1 MQSSGHQIDGGFRQ
15 LANMRSG
22 KALGFLTIA
31 LCGVLLVI
39 GSVATYRPPS
49 GPPNPPPS
57 QPPTRPPEDRESAL
71 GPIIDF
77 PPGSKLGPLVDLAP
91 EPLTLP
97 EEIRRLYTQ
106 HATVSAGRRTIRLS
120 VVPDFSAEDHAAILV
135 AAAEWNHVLNGHIR
149 FVVGSSDDPVS
160 LAAAAPAGPETVL
173 IVKAAGDFSYNQQ
186 GPQPVALTLMMDPG
200 GMMMVYTERLSQLD
214 LKRVMLHEI
223 GHVLHLAHDTKS
235 RLMYPRYF
243 GDYQKCVDEV
253 TAGMVSAVSHI
264 PVQELN
270 WCG

>member
-1 MQSSGHQIDGGFRQ
+1 MQGSGHQIAGGFRQ
-15 LANMRSG
+15 LANMRNG
-22 KALGFLTIA
+22 KTLGFLTIA
-31 LCGVLLVI
+31 LCAVLLVV
-39 GSVATYRPPS
+39 GSLATYRPSSGPPS
-49 GPPNPPPS
+49 GPSP
-57 QPPTRPPEDRESAL
+57 RPPEDRESAL

-106 HATVSAGRRTIRLS
+106 HASTSAGRRTIRLS
-120 VVPDFSAEDHAAILV
+120 VIPDFSNEHHAAIRL

-160 LAAAAPAGPETVL
+160 LAAAAPVGPETVL
-173 IVKAAGDFSYNQQ
+173 IVKGAGGVSYNQP

-223 GHVLHLAHDTKS
+223 GHVLHLVHDLHS

-253 TAGMVSAVSHI
+253 TAGAVSAVLHI